1 MIAKLNKRN
10 SSTYKKTKKNFGHS
24 YHYSELCSF
33 HAQPTLTARLRC
45 DWRYAVVRTI
55 GRARFPRSVSLRVYR
70 GVATAIVTVG
80 NQARGKRRILYLGT
94 RDHTCATVHGSRKF
108 SRFTHWCRSCA
119 RGWSPVCWGP
129 DAASTA
135 SVSRG
140 KRGAVVAPH
149 PGWRSAAAGS
159 PALRA
164 SSRAGTRRAGIT
176 GASANSCLPGPGSA
190 RESAPALRRR
200 LISLLKQFEM
210 SGD

>member
-1 MIAKLNKRN
+1 MSKRN
-10 SSTYKKTKKNFGHS
+10 SSTYKRMEKNFGHS
-24 YHYSELCSF
+24 SHHSELCSF
-33 HAQPTLTARLRC
+33 HAQPTLTTRLRC
-45 DWRYAVVRTI
+45 DRRHAVARTI
-55 GRARFPRSVSLRVYR
+55 ERTSFPRSVSLRLPWRRRSSPSATKR
-70 GVATAIVTVG
+70 GG
-80 NQARGKRRILYLGT
+80 DKGL
-94 RDHTCATVHGSRKF
+94 TCATEHGSRKF

-140 KRGAVVAPH
+140 RRGADVAPR

-159 PALRA
+159 PGLRA

-176 GASANSCLPGPGSA
+176 GASANSCPPGPGSA
-190 RESAPALRRR
+190 RESAPAPRRR
-200 LISLLKQFEM
+200 LISLLEQFEM